1 MKGRQGKRGSG
12 EGSIYKNAEGRWTAA
27 ITIGYV
33 KGKRRRK
40 VIYASTRTEVAS
52 QLKKVL
58 RDQQLG
64 LTVAPDRTTLGEFL
78 QSWLEGITTA
88 AVPRRFDRMSRW

>member
-1 MKGRQGKRGSG
+1 MPKRGSG
-12 EGSIYKNAEGRWTAA
+12 EVSIYKNRAGRWTAA

-33 KGKRRRK
+33 KGRRK
-40 VIYASTRTEVAS
+40 RKVLYASTPSEVAA

-64 LTVAPDRTTLGEFL
+64 LAVVTDRTTLGEFL
-78 QSWLEGITTA
+78 QSWLEGIRTTVA
-88 AVPRRFDRMSRW
+88 